1 MPQAQQGKLV
11 GQPPE
16 IYDGDRKK
24 TTLFIN
30 EWELYW
36 AVNNDNALMIN
47 PYRRAM
53 FFLTYVK
60 GIKVNEWVMAVNRWL
75 ARQIQGGINTADER
89 LWNEVAASFT
99 RCFADSLAKEN
110 AQSILRAGVKMK
122 GEDIDAYIVEIEELI
137 QLAEYRFDVPQTIE
151 TFTDGLP
158 TGLYQKILELDRP
171 VTYEQWKQ
179 AAINRQQ
186 DYIHMK
192 ARLKAH
198 RGGVTTSRPRGWMPQ
213 RIPVDPNAMDT
224 SAGRTRGRV
233 TGSEEMNPATM
244 PRGGYIPRG
253 GYLQRGRGGRP
264 TRDLREVE
272 CYTCHK
278 KGHLSRNC
286 PQHTWNQSRGERQR
300 NWTPRPS
307 QGREAVVDDRS
318 TYEGEEG
325 QPIVARSSTQ
335 TPQQQADLWLRG
347 VATAG
352 EDVQELVIRD
362 LVGREGFQNA

>member
-1 MPQAQQGKLV
+1 MGE
-11 GQPPE
+11 PPT

-36 AVNNDNALMIN
+36 AVNNDNTLMIN

-53 FFLTYVK
+53 FFLTYIK
-60 GIKVNEWVMAVNRWL
+60 GTRVNEWVMAVNRWL

-99 RCFADSLAKEN
+99 RRFADSLAKEN

-137 QLAEYRFDVPQTIE
+137 RLAEYRFDVPQTIKA
-151 TFTDGLP
+151 FTDGLP

-171 VTYEQWKQ
+171 ATYEQWKQ

-213 RIPVDPNAMDT
+213 RMLTDPNAMDT
-224 SAGRTRGRV
+224 SAGRTRGHV
-233 TGSEEMNPATM
+233 AGSEEMNPATM
-244 PRGGYIPRG
+244 PRGGYTPRG
-253 GYLQRGRGGRP
+253 GYLQ
-264 TRDLREVE
+264 
-272 CYTCHK
+272 
-278 KGHLSRNC
+278 
-286 PQHTWNQSRGERQR
+286 
-300 NWTPRPS
+300 
-307 QGREAVVDDRS
+307 
-318 TYEGEEG
+318 
-325 QPIVARSSTQ
+325 
-335 TPQQQADLWLRG
+335 
-347 VATAG
+347 
-352 EDVQELVIRD
+352 
-362 LVGREGFQNA
+362 